1 MKELKDYVI
10 SIPDFPEKGIIFRD
24 ITGILQEADGVQ
36 LSIDML
42 QDFIKDL
49 DFDDEKRLL
58 IEIND
63 KLGVIKSRLG
73 FIISAGV
80 ILFFVWLFF
89 ILFSARQSTI
99 LYMVY
104 L

>member
-1 MKELKDYVI
+1 MKRGIFMEDKEFEQEMKKADENQKK
-10 SIPDFPEKGIIFRD
+10 EK
-24 ITGILQEADGVQ
+24 
-36 LSIDML
+36 ML
-42 QDFIKDL
+42 KDL

-89 ILFSARQSTI
+89 ILFSG
-99 LYMVY
+99 V
-104 L
+104 

>member
-1 MKELKDYVI
+1 MKRGIFMEDKEFEQEMKKADENRKK
-10 SIPDFPEKGIIFRD
+10 EK
-24 ITGILQEADGVQ
+24 
-36 LSIDML
+36 ML
-42 QDFIKDL
+42 KDL

-80 ILFFVWLFF
+80 ILFFVWLIF
-89 ILFSARQSTI
+89 ILFSG
-99 LYMVY
+99 V
-104 L
+104 

>member
-1 MKELKDYVI
+1 MKRGIFMEDKEFEQEMKKADENRKK
-10 SIPDFPEKGIIFRD
+10 EK
-24 ITGILQEADGVQ
+24 
-36 LSIDML
+36 ML
-42 QDFIKDL
+42 KDL

-80 ILFFVWLFF
+80 ILFFVWLYF
-89 ILFSARQSTI
+89 ILFSG
-99 LYMVY
+99 V
-104 L
+104 

>member
-1 MKELKDYVI
+1 MEDKEFEQEMKKADENRKK
-10 SIPDFPEKGIIFRD
+10 EK
-24 ITGILQEADGVQ
+24 
-36 LSIDML
+36 ML
-42 QDFIKDL
+42 KDL

-80 ILFFVWLFF
+80 IVLFVWLFF
-89 ILFSARQSTI
+89 ILFSG
-99 LYMVY
+99 V
-104 L
+104 

>member
-1 MKELKDYVI
+1 
-10 SIPDFPEKGIIFRD
+10 
-24 ITGILQEADGVQ
+24 
-36 LSIDML
+36 ML
-42 QDFIKDL
+42 KDL
-49 DFDDEKRLL
+49 DFDDEKHLL

-89 ILFSARQSTI
+89 ILFSG
-99 LYMVY
+99 V
-104 L
+104 

>member
-1 MKELKDYVI
+1 MKRGIFMKDKEFEQEMKKA
-10 SIPDFPEKGIIFRD
+10 DENRKKEK
-24 ITGILQEADGVQ
+24 
-36 LSIDML
+36 ML
-42 QDFIKDL
+42 KDL

-89 ILFSARQSTI
+89 ILFSG
-99 LYMVY
+99 V
-104 L
+104 